1 MKGCVYG
8 KLKRFSALILAILFL
23 VSTLIGIGSAKVS
36 KVSGA
41 TKKSFMEFNF
51 ENKLATPFKASGKSM
66 VLKIESTT
74 AAEGSFSLLV
84 GGRKQIDDGVLLDVT
99 NLIDYSNEYTITLYV
114 YHKSSKL
121 QRFVV
126 SSEIETKSGKEN
138 KLLCEKVVIPN
149 SWKKLDAS
157 LNLTELK
164 GIKKVW
170 LKIYVPTSTTNFYID
185 LFTLKVFD
193 SSHLIK
199 FESFEDKS
207 MAGFIPQDKKCK
219 LSVSKEKAYQGTYSI
234 KLQQTA
240 KKQNTTVTLPVKGTF
255 EKGKSYSISFY
266 VYQPILK
273 SLNLAIGVRFL
284 ENGKNT
290 KEIVLGKVTVPRN
303 KWTETFASYTPSLD
317 SKVKDFVI
325 FIKPLSDISYYYLDN
340 FTISDDGW
348 YSALPDL
355 DLPSLSEKYKDYFKV
370 GVAVPYKA
378 LTNPVDVALI
388 KRHFNSITA
397 ENEMKPEAL
406 EPYEGTFNFSI
417 ADEYLNF
424 CKKNNIAIRGHT
436 LVWHQQTP
444 SWFFENP
451 QTGEKLTNSEKD
463 KKILLERLKK
473 YIQTVVSRYKGRI
486 YAWDVV
492 NEAIDENQPDGF
504 RRSDWFNILGP
515 EYIEKAFIYAHQADP
530 NALLFYN
537 DYSTENPVKREYIYK
552 LIKDLK
558 EKGVPIHGVG
568 LQCHISVSWP
578 SVEEVER
585 TIKLFSS
592 IPGIKIHVTEI
603 DISVAKEFGEDI
615 DEETKRYLLIQ
626 QARKLKDLFEVF
638 KKYKNVVTSVSFWG
652 LKDDYSWLK
661 GDFPLLFDKDYQPKF
676 AFWSLIDPSV
686 VPEE

>member
-1 MKGCVYG
+1 MKSCVYG
-8 KLKRFSALILAILFL
+8 ELKRFSALILAILFL

-41 TKKSFMEFNF
+41 TKKSFVEFNF
-51 ENKLATPFKASGKSM
+51 EDKLATPFKALGKSM
-66 VLKIESTT
+66 ALKIDSTT
-74 AAEGSFSLLV
+74 AAEGGFSLLAS
-84 GGRKQIDDGVLLDVT
+84 GRKQIDDGVLLDVT
-99 NLIDYSNEYTITLYV
+99 NHIDYSNEYTITLYV

-138 KLLCEKVVIPN
+138 KLLCEKVIIPN

-157 LNLTELK
+157 LNLTGLK

-207 MAGFIPQDKKCK
+207 IAGFISQDKKCK
-219 LSVSKEKAYQGTYSI
+219 LSISKERAYQGTYSI

-290 KEIVLGKVTVPRN
+290 KEIVLGKVTVPKN
-303 KWTETFASYTPSLD
+303 KWIETFASYTPSLD

-463 KKILLERLKK
+463 KKILLERLRK

-537 DYSTENPVKREYIYK
+537 DYSTENPIKREYIYK
-552 LIKDLK
+552 LIKGLK

-568 LQCHISVSWP
+568 LQCHITVSWP

>member
-1 MKGCVYG
+1 MSVCLYKR
-8 KLKRFSALILAILFL
+8 LKRFSVLILVILFL
-23 VSTLIGIGSAKVS
+23 IVTLIGIETTKTSRVIGE
-36 KVSGA
+36 
-41 TKKSFMEFNF
+41 TKKSFVEYNF
-51 ENKLATPFKASGKSM
+51 ENRFIAPFKASGKSM
-66 VLKIESTT
+66 SLRIDNTT
-74 AAEGSFSLLV
+74 AAEGTFSLLAS
-84 GGRKQIDDGVLLDVT
+84 GRKQIDDGILLDVT
-99 NLIDYSNEYTITLYV
+99 NLIDYANEYKITLYV
-114 YHKSSKL
+114 YHKSSKM

-138 KLLCEKVVIPN
+138 KLLCEKIIIPK
-149 SWKKLDAS
+149 SWKKLDAN
-157 LNLTELK
+157 LNLTEQK

-170 LKIYVPTSTTNFYID
+170 LKVYVPTSTTNFYVD
-185 LFTLKVFD
+185 LFTLKVAD
-193 SSHLIK
+193 KSHLIK
-199 FESFEDKS
+199 FENFEDKS
-207 MAGFIPQDKKCK
+207 IAGFISQDKKCK
-219 LSVSKEKAYQGTYSI
+219 LSISKEKAYQGTYSI
-234 KLQQTA
+234 KVQQTV
-240 KKQNTTVTLPVKGTF
+240 KRQNTTVILPVKGTF

-266 VYQPILK
+266 MHQSILK
-273 SLNLAIGVRFL
+273 SLNFAVGIRFL
-284 ENGKNT
+284 ESGKNMR
-290 KEIVLGKVTVPRN
+290 EIVLGRVTIPKN
-303 KWTETFASYTPSLD
+303 KWTEVFASYTPSLD
-317 SKVKDFVI
+317 SKIKDFVI
-325 FIKPLSDISYYYLDN
+325 FIRPLSDISYYYIDN

-348 YSALPDL
+348 YSAVPDL
-355 DLPSLSEKYKDYFKV
+355 DLPSLREKYKNYFKI
-370 GVAVPYKA
+370 GVAVPYRA
-378 LTNPVDVALI
+378 LTNPVDVAFI

-406 EPYEGTFNFSI
+406 EPIEDNFNFSI

-424 CKKNNIAIRGHT
+424 CRKNNIAIRGHT

-444 SWFFENP
+444 NWFFENP
-451 QTGEKLTNSEKD
+451 QTGKKLTNSEKD

-492 NEAIDENQPDGF
+492 NEAIDENEPDGF
-504 RRSDWFNILGP
+504 RRSDWFNVLGP

-530 NALLFYN
+530 NAQLFYN

-552 LIKDLK
+552 LIKSLR
-558 EKGVPIHGVG
+558 EKGIPIHGVG

-578 SVEEVER
+578 SVEEVEK

-603 DISVAKEFGEDI
+603 DISVAKEYGEDI

-626 QARKLKDLFEVF
+626 QARKLKDLFDVF

-652 LKDDYSWLK
+652 LKDDYSWLQ

>member
-1 MKGCVYG
+1 MKGCVYE

-23 VSTLIGIGSAKVS
+23 VATLIGIGSTKVS

-41 TKKSFMEFNF
+41 TKKNFVEFNF
-51 ENKLATPFKASGKSM
+51 ENKLVAPFKASGKSM
-66 VLKIESTT
+66 TLKIDSTT
-74 AAEGSFSLLV
+74 AAEGNFSLFIS
-84 GGRKQIDDGVLLDVT
+84 GRKQANDGVLLDVT
-99 NLIDYSNEYTITLYV
+99 NIIDYSNEYTITLYV
-114 YHKSSKL
+114 YHKSSKP
-121 QRFVV
+121 QRFIV
-126 SSEIETKSGKEN
+126 SCEIETKNGKEN
-138 KLLCEKVVIPN
+138 KILCEKVVMPN
-149 SWKKLDAS
+149 NWRKLDAS

-170 LKIYVPTSTTNFYID
+170 LKVCVPTSTTNFYVD
-185 LFTLKVFD
+185 LFTLKVSENTD
-193 SSHLIK
+193 LIK

-207 MAGFIPQDKKCK
+207 IAGFIPQDKKCK

-234 KLQQTA
+234 KFQQTA
-240 KKQNTTVTLPVKGTF
+240 KKQNTAVTLPVKGTF

-273 SLNLAIGVRFL
+273 SLNLAVGVRFL

-290 KEIVLGKVTVPRN
+290 KEIVLGKVTVPKN
-303 KWTETFASYTPSLD
+303 KWTEVFASYMPSLD
-317 SKVKDFVI
+317 SKIKDFVI
-325 FIKPLSDISYYYLDN
+325 FIKPLSDISYYYFDN

-348 YSALPDL
+348 YSAVPDL
-355 DLPSLSEKYKDYFKV
+355 DLPSLSEKYKNYFKV

-444 SWFFENP
+444 SWFFQNP

-473 YIQTVVSRYKGRI
+473 YIQTVVSRYKDRI

-504 RRSDWFNILGP
+504 RRSEWFNILGP

-552 LIKDLK
+552 LIKGLK
-558 EKGVPIHGVG
+558 EKGVPIHGIG

-578 SVEEVER
+578 SVEEVEK

-626 QARKLKDLFEVF
+626 QARKLKDLFDVF

>member
-66 VLKIESTT
+66 VLKIDSTT

-207 MAGFIPQDKKCK
+207 IAGFIPQDKKCK

-325 FIKPLSDISYYYLDN
+325 FIKPLSDVSYYYLDN

-463 KKILLERLKK
+463 KKILLERLRK

-537 DYSTENPVKREYIYK
+537 DYSTENPIKREYIYK
-552 LIKDLK
+552 LIKGLK

-568 LQCHISVSWP
+568 LQCHITVSWP

>member
-66 VLKIESTT
+66 VLKIDSTT

-99 NLIDYSNEYTITLYV
+99 NIIDYSNEYTITLYV

-149 SWKKLDAS
+149 NWKKLDAS
-157 LNLTELK
+157 LNLTGLK

-240 KKQNTTVTLPVKGTF
+240 KKQNTTVILPVKGTF

-273 SLNLAIGVRFL
+273 SLNLEIGVRFL

-290 KEIVLGKVTVPRN
+290 KEIVLGKVTVPKN
-303 KWTETFASYTPSLD
+303 KWIETIASYTPSLD

-378 LTNPVDVALI
+378 LTNPVDIALI

-444 SWFFENP
+444 SWFFKNP

-463 KKILLERLKK
+463 KKILLERLRK

-530 NALLFYN
+530 NAQLFYN
-537 DYSTENPVKREYIYK
+537 DYSTENPIKREYIYK
-552 LIKDLK
+552 LIKGLK

>member
-1 MKGCVYG
+1 MKSDFYR
-8 KLKRFSALILAILFL
+8 KMKRFSVKILIVLVLFTTFAEIDS
-23 VSTLIGIGSAKVS
+23 VKIDKVI
-36 KVSGA
+36 GA
-41 TKKSFMEFNF
+41 TKKSFVEFNF
-51 ENKLATPFKASGKSM
+51 ENKFATPFKASGKSM
-66 VLKIESTT
+66 TLKIDNTT
-74 AAEGSFSLLV
+74 AAEGTFSLLAS
-84 GGRKQIDDGVLLDVT
+84 GRKQIDDGVLLDVT
-99 NLIDYSNEYTITLYV
+99 NLIDYANEYIITLYV
-114 YHKSSKL
+114 YQKSSKL

-138 KLLCEKVVIPN
+138 KLLCEKVIIPN

-170 LKIYVPTSTTNFYID
+170 LKVYVPTSTTNFYVD
-185 LFTLKVFD
+185 LFTLKVAG

-199 FESFEDKS
+199 FESFEDKNI
-207 MAGFIPQDKKCK
+207 AGFISQDKKCK
-219 LSVSKEKAYQGTYSI
+219 LSISKEKAYQSTYSI

-240 KKQNTTVTLPVKGTF
+240 KRQNTTVILPVKGTF
-255 EKGKSYSISFY
+255 ERGKNYSISFY

-273 SLNLAIGVRFL
+273 SLNLAVGVRFL
-284 ENGKNT
+284 ENGKST
-290 KEIVLGKVTVPRN
+290 REIVLEKVAVPKN
-303 KWTETFASYTPSLD
+303 KWTEVFASYTPSLD
-317 SKVKDFVI
+317 SKIKDFVI
-325 FIKPLSDISYYYLDN
+325 FIRPLSDISYYYFDN

-348 YSALPDL
+348 YSAVPDL
-355 DLPSLSEKYKDYFKV
+355 DLPSLSEKYKNYFKV

-378 LTNPVDVALI
+378 LTNPVDIALI

-397 ENEMKPEAL
+397 ENEMKPEAI

-451 QTGEKLTNSEKD
+451 QTGEKLTNNEKD
-463 KKILLERLKK
+463 RKILLERLKK
-473 YIQTVVSRYKGRI
+473 YIQTIVSRYKGRI

-504 RRSDWFNILGP
+504 RRSEWFNILGP

-537 DYSTENPVKREYIYK
+537 DYSTENPIKREYIYK
-552 LIKDLK
+552 LIKNLK

-578 SVEEVER
+578 SVEEVEK
-585 TIKLFSS
+585 TIKLFTS
-592 IPGIKIHVTEI
+592 IPGIKVHITEI
-603 DISVAKEFGEDI
+603 DISISKEFGEDI

>member
-23 VSTLIGIGSAKVS
+23 VATLIGIGSTKVS

-41 TKKSFMEFNF
+41 TKKSFVEFNF
-51 ENKLATPFKASGKSM
+51 ENKLVAPFKTSGKSM
-66 VLKIESTT
+66 TLKIDSTT
-74 AAEGSFSLLV
+74 AAEGTFSLLAS
-84 GGRKQIDDGVLLDVT
+84 GRKQIDDGVLLDVT
-99 NLIDYSNEYTITLYV
+99 NIIDYSNEYTITLYV

-138 KLLCEKVVIPN
+138 KPLCEKVIMPN

-170 LKIYVPTSTTNFYID
+170 LKVYVPTSTTNFYVD
-185 LFTLKVFD
+185 LFTLKVSE
-193 SSHLIK
+193 SSNLIK

-207 MAGFIPQDKKCK
+207 IAGFVPQDKKCK
-219 LSVSKEKAYQGTYSI
+219 LSVTKEKAYQGTYSI
-234 KLQQTA
+234 KFQQTA
-240 KKQNTTVTLPVKGTF
+240 KKQNTAVTLPVKGTF

-273 SLNLAIGVRFL
+273 SLNLAVGVRFL

-290 KEIVLGKVTVPRN
+290 KEIVLGKVTVPKN
-303 KWTETFASYTPSLD
+303 KWTEVFASYTPSLD
-317 SKVKDFVI
+317 SKIKDFLI
-325 FIKPLSDISYYYLDN
+325 FIRPLSEISYYYFDN

-348 YSALPDL
+348 YSAVPDL
-355 DLPSLSEKYKDYFKV
+355 DLPSLSEKYKNYFKV

-444 SWFFENP
+444 SWFFQHP

-504 RRSDWFNILGP
+504 RRSEWFNILGP
-515 EYIEKAFIYAHQADP
+515 EYIEKAFIYTHQADP

-552 LIKDLK
+552 LIKGLK
-558 EKGVPIHGVG
+558 EKGVPIHGIG

-578 SVEEVER
+578 SVEEVEK

-626 QARKLKDLFEVF
+626 QARKLKDLFDVF

>member
-1 MKGCVYG
+1 MSCCFYRR
-8 KLKRFSALILAILFL
+8 LKRFSVLILVILFL
-23 VSTLIGIGSAKVS
+23 IVTLIGIESTKISRVIGE
-36 KVSGA
+36 
-41 TKKSFMEFNF
+41 TKKSFVEYNF
-51 ENKLATPFKASGKSM
+51 ENRFIAPFKASGKSM
-66 VLKIESTT
+66 SLRIDNTT
-74 AAEGSFSLLV
+74 AAEGTFSLLAS
-84 GGRKQIDDGVLLDVT
+84 GRKQIDDGILLDVT
-99 NLIDYSNEYTITLYV
+99 NLIDYANEYKITLYV
-114 YHKSSKL
+114 YHKSSKM

-138 KLLCEKVVIPN
+138 KLLCEKIIIPK

-157 LNLTELK
+157 LNLTEEK

-170 LKIYVPTSTTNFYID
+170 LKVYVPTSTTNFYVD
-185 LFTLKVFD
+185 LFTLKVAD
-193 SSHLIK
+193 KSHLIK
-199 FESFEDKS
+199 FENFEDKNI
-207 MAGFIPQDKKCK
+207 AGFISQDKKCK
-219 LSVSKEKAYQGTYSI
+219 LSISKEKAYQGTYSI
-234 KLQQTA
+234 KVQQTV
-240 KKQNTTVTLPVKGTF
+240 KRQNTTVILPVKGTF

-266 VYQPILK
+266 MHQSILK
-273 SLNLAIGVRFL
+273 SLNFAVGIRFL
-284 ENGKNT
+284 ESGKNMR
-290 KEIVLGKVTVPRN
+290 EIVLGRVTIPKN
-303 KWTETFASYTPSLD
+303 KWTEVFASYTPSLD
-317 SKVKDFVI
+317 SKIKDFVI
-325 FIKPLSDISYYYLDN
+325 FIRPLSDISYYYIDN

-348 YSALPDL
+348 YSAVPDL
-355 DLPSLSEKYKDYFKV
+355 DLPSLREKYKNYFKI
-370 GVAVPYKA
+370 GVAVPYRA
-378 LTNPVDVALI
+378 LTNPVDVAFI

-406 EPYEGTFNFSI
+406 EPIEDNFNFSI

-444 SWFFENP
+444 NWFFENP
-451 QTGEKLTNSEKD
+451 QTGKKLTNSEKD

-492 NEAIDENQPDGF
+492 NEAIDENEPDGF
-504 RRSDWFNILGP
+504 RRSDWFNVLGP

-530 NALLFYN
+530 NAQLFYN

-552 LIKDLK
+552 LIKSLR
-558 EKGVPIHGVG
+558 EKGIPIHGVG

-578 SVEEVER
+578 SVEEVEK

-603 DISVAKEFGEDI
+603 DISVAKEYGKDI

-626 QARKLKDLFEVF
+626 QARKLKDLFDVF

-652 LKDDYSWLK
+652 LKDDYSWLQ

>member
-23 VSTLIGIGSAKVS
+23 VAILIGIGSAKVS

-66 VLKIESTT
+66 VLKIDSTT
-74 AAEGSFSLLV
+74 AAEGSFSLLAS
-84 GGRKQIDDGVLLDVT
+84 GRKQIDDGVLLDVT
-99 NLIDYSNEYTITLYV
+99 NLIDYSNEYTIALYV

-138 KLLCEKVVIPN
+138 KLLCEKVIIPN
-149 SWKKLDAS
+149 NWKKLDTS

-185 LFTLKVFD
+185 LFTLKVSD
-193 SSHLIK
+193 NSHLIK

-207 MAGFIPQDKKCK
+207 IAGFIPQDKKCK

-325 FIKPLSDISYYYLDN
+325 FIKPLSDVSYYYLDN

-348 YSALPDL
+348 YSAVPDL

-378 LTNPVDVALI
+378 LTNPVDVAFI

-417 ADEYLNF
+417 ADEYLDF

-568 LQCHISVSWP
+568 LQCHITVSWP

>member
-66 VLKIESTT
+66 VLKIDSTT

-207 MAGFIPQDKKCK
+207 IAGFIPQDKKCK

-325 FIKPLSDISYYYLDN
+325 FIKPLSDVSYYYLDN

-348 YSALPDL
+348 YSAVPDL

-378 LTNPVDVALI
+378 LTNPVDVAFI

-417 ADEYLNF
+417 ADEYLDF

>member
-23 VSTLIGIGSAKVS
+23 VAILIGIGSAKVS

-66 VLKIESTT
+66 VLKIDSTT
-74 AAEGSFSLLV
+74 AAEGSFSLLAS
-84 GGRKQIDDGVLLDVT
+84 GRKQIDDGVLLDVT

-138 KLLCEKVVIPN
+138 KLLCEKVIIPN

-157 LNLTELK
+157 LNLTGLK

-170 LKIYVPTSTTNFYID
+170 LKIYVPTSTMNFYID

-207 MAGFIPQDKKCK
+207 IAGFIPQDKKCK
-219 LSVSKEKAYQGTYSI
+219 LSVSKEKAYQGTHSI

-325 FIKPLSDISYYYLDN
+325 FIKPLSDVSYYYLDN

-348 YSALPDL
+348 YSAVPDL

-378 LTNPVDVALI
+378 LTNSVDVAFI

-417 ADEYLNF
+417 ADEYLDF

-603 DISVAKEFGEDI
+603 DISVEKEFGEDI

>member
-1 MKGCVYG
+1 VSVCLYKR
-8 KLKRFSALILAILFL
+8 LKRFSVLILVILFL
-23 VSTLIGIGSAKVS
+23 IVTLIGIETTKTSRVIGE
-36 KVSGA
+36 
-41 TKKSFMEFNF
+41 TKKSFVEYNF
-51 ENKLATPFKASGKSM
+51 ENRFIAPFKASGKSM
-66 VLKIESTT
+66 SLRIDNTT
-74 AAEGSFSLLV
+74 AAEGTFSLLAS
-84 GGRKQIDDGVLLDVT
+84 GRKQIDDGILLDVT
-99 NLIDYSNEYTITLYV
+99 NLIDYANEYKITLYV
-114 YHKSSKL
+114 YHKSSKM

-138 KLLCEKVVIPN
+138 KLLCEKIIIPK
-149 SWKKLDAS
+149 SWKKLDAN
-157 LNLTELK
+157 LNLTEQK

-170 LKIYVPTSTTNFYID
+170 LKVYVPTSTTNFYVD
-185 LFTLKVFD
+185 LFTLKVAD
-193 SSHLIK
+193 KSHLIK
-199 FESFEDKS
+199 FENFEDKS
-207 MAGFIPQDKKCK
+207 IAGFISQDKKCK
-219 LSVSKEKAYQGTYSI
+219 LSISKEKAYQGTYSI
-234 KLQQTA
+234 KVQQTV
-240 KKQNTTVTLPVKGTF
+240 KRQNTTVILPVKGTF

-266 VYQPILK
+266 MHQSILK
-273 SLNLAIGVRFL
+273 SLNFAVGIRFL
-284 ENGKNT
+284 ESGKNMR
-290 KEIVLGKVTVPRN
+290 EIVLGRVTIPKN
-303 KWTETFASYTPSLD
+303 KWTEVFASYTPSLD
-317 SKVKDFVI
+317 SKIKDFVI
-325 FIKPLSDISYYYLDN
+325 FIRPLSDISYYYIDN

-348 YSALPDL
+348 YSAVPDL
-355 DLPSLSEKYKDYFKV
+355 DLPSLREKYKNYFKI
-370 GVAVPYKA
+370 GVAVPYRA
-378 LTNPVDVALI
+378 LTNPVDVAFI

-406 EPYEGTFNFSI
+406 EPIEDNFNFSI

-424 CKKNNIAIRGHT
+424 CRKNNIAIRGHT

-444 SWFFENP
+444 NWFFENP
-451 QTGEKLTNSEKD
+451 QTGKKLTNSEKD

-492 NEAIDENQPDGF
+492 NEAIDENEPDGF
-504 RRSDWFNILGP
+504 RRSDWFNVLGP

-530 NALLFYN
+530 NAQLFYN

-552 LIKDLK
+552 LIKSLR
-558 EKGVPIHGVG
+558 EKGIPIHGVG

-578 SVEEVER
+578 SVEEVEK

-603 DISVAKEFGEDI
+603 DISVAKEYGEDI

-626 QARKLKDLFEVF
+626 QARKLKDLFDVF

-652 LKDDYSWLK
+652 LKDDYSWLQ

>member
-1 MKGCVYG
+1 MKSCVYG
-8 KLKRFSALILAILFL
+8 ELKRFSALILAILFL

-41 TKKSFMEFNF
+41 TKKSFVEFNF
-51 ENKLATPFKASGKSM
+51 EDKLATPFKASGKSM
-66 VLKIESTT
+66 ALKIDSTT
-74 AAEGSFSLLV
+74 AAEGGFSLLAS
-84 GGRKQIDDGVLLDVT
+84 GRKQIDDGVLLDVT

-149 SWKKLDAS
+149 NWKKLDAS
-157 LNLTELK
+157 LNLTGLK

-193 SSHLIK
+193 RSHLIK

-284 ENGKNT
+284 EDGKNT
-290 KEIVLGKVTVPRN
+290 KEIVLGKVTVPKN
-303 KWTETFASYTPSLD
+303 KWIETIASYTPSLD

-355 DLPSLSEKYKDYFKV
+355 DLPSLSEKYKNYFKV

-424 CKKNNIAIRGHT
+424 CKKNNITIRGHT

-463 KKILLERLKK
+463 KKILLERLRK

-537 DYSTENPVKREYIYK
+537 DYSTENPIKREYIYK
-552 LIKDLK
+552 LIKGLK

-568 LQCHISVSWP
+568 LQCHITVSWP

>member
-1 MKGCVYG
+1 MECGIYG
-8 KLKRFSALILAILFL
+8 KMKRFSAMLLTILILTT
-23 VSTLIGIGSAKVS
+23 TLIGLEGVKFGRVN
-36 KVSGA
+36 GA
-41 TKKSFMEFNF
+41 TKKSFIGFNF
-51 ENKLATPFKASGKSM
+51 ENKLATPFKASGKSV
-66 VLKIESTT
+66 VLKIDSTT
-74 AAEGSFSLLV
+74 AAEGSISLLV
-84 GGRKQIDDGVLLDVT
+84 SGRKQIYDGVLLDAT

-114 YHKSSKL
+114 YHKSSRL

-126 SSEIETKSGKEN
+126 SSEIETKSGKET
-138 KLLCEKVVIPN
+138 KLLCEKVVMPN
-149 SWKKLDAS
+149 SWKKLDAN
-157 LNLTELK
+157 LNLAELR
-164 GIKKVW
+164 GIKKVL
-170 LKIYVPTSTTNFYID
+170 LKVYVPTSTINFYID
-185 LFTLKVFD
+185 LFAIKVYD
-193 SSHLIK
+193 SSHIIK
-199 FESFEDKS
+199 YESFEDKNV
-207 MAGFIPQDKKCK
+207 AGFMPQDKKCK
-219 LSVSKEKAYQGTYSI
+219 LAISKEKAYQGTYSI
-234 KLQQTA
+234 KLQQTD
-240 KKQNTTVTLPVKGTF
+240 KKQNTTVFLPVKGTI

-266 VYQPILK
+266 VYQPVLK
-273 SLNLAIGVRFL
+273 SLNLAVGVRFL
-284 ENGKNT
+284 ENRKNT
-290 KEIVLGKVTVPRN
+290 KEIILAKLAVPMN
-303 KWTETFASYTPSLD
+303 KWTEAFASYRPSLE

-325 FIKPLSDISYYYLDN
+325 FIRPLSDVSYYYLDS
-340 FTISDDGW
+340 FTILDDEW
-348 YSALPDL
+348 YSAVPDL
-355 DLPSLSEKYKDYFKV
+355 DLPSLSEKYKNYFKV

-406 EPYEGTFNFSI
+406 EPFEGTFSFSI
-417 ADEYLNF
+417 ADEYLDF

-444 SWFFENP
+444 SWFFQNP
-451 QTGEKLTNSEKD
+451 QTGKKLTNSEKD
-463 KKILLERLKK
+463 KNILLERLKK
-473 YIQTVVSRYKGRI
+473 YIQTVVSRYRGKI

-492 NEAIDENQPDGF
+492 NEAIDENEPDGF
-504 RRSDWFNILGP
+504 RKSDWFKILGP
-515 EYIEKAFIYAHQADP
+515 EYIEKAFIFAHQADP

-537 DYSTENPVKREYIYK
+537 DYSTENPIKREYIYK
-552 LIKDLK
+552 LVKNLK
-558 EKGVPIHGVG
+558 AKGIPIHGVG

-626 QARKLKDLFEVF
+626 QARKLNDLFEVF

-661 GDFPLLFDKDYQPKF
+661 GDYPLLFDKNYQPKF